1 MFYRMIS
8 SLEPGGR
15 ECVFYL
21 VVGKVERG
29 WDWSY
34 PWVALILHVGKPLI
48 KFAALSD
55 IVILR

>member
-1 MFYRMIS
+1 MRVLFGG
-8 SLEPGGR
+8 LESR
-15 ECVFYL
+15 T
-21 VVGKVERG
+21 G
-29 WDWSY
+29 WGWSY